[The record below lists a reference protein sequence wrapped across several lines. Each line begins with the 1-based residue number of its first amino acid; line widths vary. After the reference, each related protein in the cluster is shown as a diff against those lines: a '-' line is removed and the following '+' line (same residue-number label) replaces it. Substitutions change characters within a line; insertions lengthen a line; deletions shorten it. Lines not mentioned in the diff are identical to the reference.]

1 MNTNERNTDQ
11 YRRMTETSL
20 SELLVRLSIPA
31 ILSMLVT
38 SIYNMVDTAF
48 VGQLGTSASGAVGI
62 VFSLM
67 AILQAV
73 GFMFGQGSGAIISRS
88 LGKKDIEKAS
98 EVASTGFFLSF
109 FIGIILACVSM
120 FFLDQLVLTLGST
133 ETIAPYA
140 KTYCFYII
148 LAAPFMMS
156 SFVLNNILRFEGR
169 AALGMIGMM
178 AGGFLNMIGD
188 PILMFGL
195 NMGIAGAG
203 LSTAL
208 SQIISFCILLSMFI
222 RRKTQI
228 RLSPGLISVRPALI
242 GDIAATGLPS
252 LIRQML
258 VSIATMI
265 LNIQAAKYGDAA
277 VSAMSIVSRIG
288 MFIFSFGLGIGQGFQ
303 PICGFNY
310 GAGKYGRVRKA
321 FRLTSSAASG
331 VVAFI
336 SIIVIVFSGMLIRV
350 FRDDP
355 EVIRIGTRALRLYSV
370 SIIFV
375 PFGMVTEMMFQSTG
389 HKIGAA
395 VMSTLRS
402 GMIFIPLLLFLG
414 YFRGLAGIQEAQP
427 LAYVLSIIPA
437 IIMAVWFFRKLPRE
451 EEK

>member
-208 SQIISFCILLSMFI
+208 SQIIS
-222 RRKTQI
+222 
-228 RLSPGLISVRPALI
+228 
-242 GDIAATGLPS
+242 
-252 LIRQML
+252 
-258 VSIATMI
+258 
-265 LNIQAAKYGDAA
+265 
-277 VSAMSIVSRIG
+277 
-288 MFIFSFGLGIGQGFQ
+288 
-303 PICGFNY
+303 
-310 GAGKYGRVRKA
+310 
-321 FRLTSSAASG
+321 
-331 VVAFI
+331 
-336 SIIVIVFSGMLIRV
+336 
-350 FRDDP
+350 
-355 EVIRIGTRALRLYSV
+355 
-370 SIIFV
+370 
-375 PFGMVTEMMFQSTG
+375 
-389 HKIGAA
+389 
-395 VMSTLRS
+395 
-402 GMIFIPLLLFLG
+402 
-414 YFRGLAGIQEAQP
+414 
-427 LAYVLSIIPA
+427 
-437 IIMAVWFFRKLPRE
+437 
-451 EEK
+451 